1 MYQQAYNRH
10 MRRLLPLAILLLV
23 LVPRSAS
30 AWGSEAHFFIM
41 DRAIALLPAQIR
53 PLFEKHRA
61 EVVQRMIDPDTWRVA
76 GFTQEDPNHFLDL
89 DVPLFGTYPFAALP
103 RDWDAAVAKFG
114 VEALRDN
121 GLVPWRSQEMWGN
134 LRRGFESY
142 RPNGAPRRNDVLWF
156 AAWLSHY
163 VSDAHQPFHGVA
175 NYNGQLSGQTGIH
188 ARFET
193 ILFDRYRTQLRIAPK
208 AIAPVTNPRD
218 FIFDAVLEDTR
229 LVPVILEADK
239 QAIGDRDLYDD
250 AYYEA
255 FFAGTREVMER
266 RLNESIAAVAAAI
279 TGAWE
284 AAGKPVGPVELPVT
298 PQRRR
303 R

>member
-1 MYQQAYNRH
+1 MYQRTYNRH
-10 MRRLLPLAILLLV
+10 MRRLLPLAVLV
-23 LVPRSAS
+23 LILVPRPAL

-41 DRAIALLPAQIR
+41 DRAIALLPPEIR

-89 DVPLFGTYPFAALP
+89 DVPIFGPSPFTALP

-114 VEALRDN
+114 VETLRDN

-142 RPNGAPRRNDVLWF
+142 RPNGNPRRNDVLWF

-193 ILFDRYRTQLRIAPK
+193 TLFDRYRTQLRIAPRP
-208 AIAPVTNPRD
+208 IAPVTNPRD

-229 LVPVILEADK
+229 LVPAILDADK
-239 QAIGDRDLYDD
+239 KAIGDRDIYDD
-250 AYYEA
+250 AYYDA
-255 FFAGTREVMER
+255 FFAGTRDVMER
-266 RLNESIAAVAAAI
+266 RLNDSIAAVAAVI

-284 AAGKPVGPVELPVT
+284 AAGKPAVPVELPVT